1 MRKKTGTIVKPK
13 LGLWQAVVTLP
24 DGSRKRLPPFPKGTS
39 EAMAREKA
47 AVYAERAAAVRLPS
61 PELAAALDELATRP
75 NGPWFKGW
83 LAEREARGFTSTR
96 ENESHYRLH
105 IGPSTDGAHVSDW
118 TRDTLRKLSRDLDAK
133 VQAGGMAWKM
143 ATNIWGTATKMCD
156 DAAASKHDQIKCRDD
171 TPSDGVRGPDR
182 GDELGL
188 QFLYPSEVSKFV
200 SCSDVPLRWRRLVAL
215 AVYLYPRDSE
225 LRALECRD
233 VDTEHQT
240 VKITKA
246 RDREREDTKATK
258 GKRVRQVPIEEAP
271 IVALLEAMAAERNGT
286 GLLLAEVPS
295 ERDMARGLRRWL
307 WKAHVRRHEL
317 HNDTPTT
324 RKLRFHDP
332 RSSGLTWLAVRG
344 DDPLKIQQRA
354 GHREFSTT
362 QKYIRL
368 AEAVGT
374 GFGEVFPPL
383 PPELFELRDSGEDF
397 FRSPE
402 SLLPFGSLEDDSGI
416 QRGGRDSNPRPP
428 A

>member
-1 MRKKTGTIVKPK
+1 MRKKTGTIVKTK

-75 NGPWFKGW
+75 NGPWFKSW

-105 IGPSTDGAHVSDW
+105 IGPSTAWEPVKDW

-133 VQAGGMAWKM
+133 VRAGSMAWKM
-143 ATNIWGTATKMCD
+143 AQNVWGTATKMCD
-156 DAAASKHDQIKCRDD
+156 DAAESKVDVIRCRTDN
-171 TPSDGVRGPDR
+171 PADGVRGPDR

-188 QFLYPSEVSKFV
+188 QFLYPSEFLQFV
-200 SCSDVPLRWRRLVAL
+200 SCSEVPLRWRRIA
-215 AVYLYPRDSE
+215 AISVYLYPREAE
-225 LRALECRD
+225 LRALDCSD
-233 VDTEHQT
+233 VDVEHLT
-240 VKITKA
+240 AKISKA
-246 RDREREDTKATK
+246 LDRERTGIKGTK
-258 GKRVRQVPIEEAP
+258 GKRSRAVAIEAP
-271 IVALLEAMAAERNGT
+271 LVALLAAILAEREGK
-286 GLLLAEVPS
+286 GRLLPELPS
-295 ERDMARGLRRWL
+295 ARDMARGLRRWL
-307 WKAHVRRHEL
+307 WKAGVRRHEL

-324 RKLRFHDP
+324 RKIRFHDL
-332 RSSGLTWLAVRG
+332 RATGLTWLAVRG

-354 GHREFSTT
+354 GHREFGTT

-368 AEAVGT
+368 AEAIAG
-374 GFGEVFPPL
+374 GFGDAFPPL
-383 PPELFELRDSGEDF
+383 PPELYELRDNGEDF
-397 FRSPE
+397 IRSPE
-402 SLLPFGSLEDDSGI
+402 SSHPLVSDERNSGI
-416 QRGGRDSNPRPP
+416 LRGGRDSNPRPP